1 MAAAIA
7 MPGMTI
13 TGMGMGMITGTAR
26 AITTIMG
33 IRMIEPLALSRLLQL
48 ASPMLPVGAY
58 SYSGGLEAAIES
70 GVVQDA
76 ETARIWIEDVLDLYL
91 ARFELPILW
100 RLHRAWASDSDDAA
114 EWNARFRAGRDTAEG
129 RAETLQ
135 MGGSLV
141 LLLRD
146 LGEFPPERLARLQSM
161 APVTFPLAYAFATAS
176 WDIPVEAA
184 LHGYAWS
191 WAENQVGV
199 AMKAVPIGQVAGQ
212 RILTAVAGDITTI
225 IARAAQCPD
234 DAISNFAPGLTL
246 AACRHETQYSR
257 LFRS

>member
-1 MAAAIA
+1 M
-7 MPGMTI
+7 
-13 TGMGMGMITGTAR
+13 GTAMTM
-26 AITTIMG
+26 TTIMATT
-33 IRMIEPLALSRLLQL
+33 IIMIEPLALSRLLQL

-70 GVVQDA
+70 GEVCDA
-76 ETARIWIEDVLDLYL
+76 DSVRMWVDDVLALYL
-91 ARFELPILW
+91 ARFELPILS
-100 RLHRAWASDSDDAA
+100 RMHQAWLNGGDGAE
-114 EWNARFRAGRDTAEG
+114 EWNARFRAGRDTSEG

-135 MGGSLV
+135 MGSSLV

-146 LGEFPPERLARLQSM
+146 LGQFPAEGLARLQTM
-161 APVTFPLAYAFATAS
+161 APVTFPLAYAFATAH
-176 WDIPVEAA
+176 WGIPVEAA
-184 LHGYAWS
+184 LHAYAWS

-212 RILTAVAGDITTI
+212 RILASVAAEIPGIV
-225 IARAAQCPD
+225 ARVAAHPD

>member
-7 MPGMTI
+7 TVATSMT
-13 TGMGMGMITGTAR
+13 MGTVTAT
-26 AITTIMG
+26 ATTI
-33 IRMIEPLALSRLLQL
+33 IIMIEPLALSRLLQL

-70 GVVQDA
+70 GIVHGADSTRV
-76 ETARIWIEDVLDLYL
+76 WVEDVLALYL
-91 ARFELPILW
+91 ARFELPILS
-100 RLHRAWASDSDDAA
+100 RLHQCWAGGGDGADD
-114 EWNARFRAGRDTAEG
+114 WNARFRAGRDTSEG

-135 MGGSLV
+135 MGSSLV

-146 LGEFPPERLARLQSM
+146 LGEFPAEGLARLKEM
-161 APVTFPLAYAFATAS
+161 APVTFPLAYAFATAH
-176 WDIPVEAA
+176 WGIPVEAA
-184 LHGYAWS
+184 LHAYAWS

-212 RILTAVAGDITTI
+212 RILMAVSSDIPAIVAGVIDY
-225 IARAAQCPD
+225 PD
-234 DAISNFAPGLTL
+234 SAISNFAPGLTL
-246 AACRHETQYSR
+246 ASCRHETQYSR

>member
-1 MAAAIA
+1 MAAGIA
-7 MPGMTI
+7 M
-13 TGMGMGMITGTAR
+13 A
-26 AITTIMG
+26 ATTIIPTIMNM
-33 IRMIEPLALSRLLQL
+33 IITAIPMIEPLALSRLLQL

-70 GVVQDA
+70 GTVHDGDS
-76 ETARIWIEDVLDLYL
+76 ARRWIEDVLDLYL

-100 RLHRAWASDSDDAA
+100 RLHGAWRDGGDGAA
-114 EWNARFRAGRDTAEG
+114 EWNAMFRAGRDTSEG

-135 MGGSLV
+135 MGSSLV

-146 LGEFPPERLARLQSM
+146 LGEFPADRLARLRAM
-161 APVTFPLAYAFATAS
+161 APVTFPLAYAFATAF
-176 WDIPVEAA
+176 WDIPAEAA

-191 WAENQVGV
+191 WLENQVGV

-212 RILTAVAGDITTI
+212 RILTAVAVEISVIVTRVADY
-225 IARAAQCPD
+225 PD

-246 AACRHETQYSR
+246 AACRHESQYSR
-257 LFRS
+257 RFRS

>member
-1 MAAAIA
+1 
-7 MPGMTI
+7 
-13 TGMGMGMITGTAR
+13 MIT
-26 AITTIMG
+26 AITTI
-33 IRMIEPLALSRLLQL
+33 IMIDPLPLSRLLQL

-70 GVVQDA
+70 GTVHDA
-76 ETARIWIEDVLDLYL
+76 DSARIRIGDVLDLYL
-91 ARFELPILW
+91 ARFELPILS
-100 RLHRAWASDSDDAA
+100 RLHGAWLNGGDGADG
-114 EWNARFRAGRDTAEG
+114 WNARFRAGRDTSEG

-135 MGGSLV
+135 MGSSLV

-146 LGEFPPERLARLQSM
+146 LGDFPGEGLARLQSM
-161 APVTFPLAYAFATAS
+161 APVTFPLAYAFATAH
-176 WDIPVEAA
+176 WDIPVAAA
-184 LHGYAWS
+184 LHAYAWS

-199 AMKAVPIGQVAGQ
+199 SMKAVPIGQVAGQ
-212 RILTAVAGDITTI
+212 RILTAIGRDIPEI
-225 IARAAQCPD
+225 IARAATHPD